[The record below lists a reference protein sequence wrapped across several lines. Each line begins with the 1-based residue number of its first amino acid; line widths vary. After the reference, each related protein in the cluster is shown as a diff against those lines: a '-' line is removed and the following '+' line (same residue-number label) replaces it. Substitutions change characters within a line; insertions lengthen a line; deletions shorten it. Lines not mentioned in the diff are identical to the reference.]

1 MFVNL
6 FWFVGVKI
14 AAILRIDGRMKSVE
28 ICEREKQW
36 LKVII
41 MLFVTKTLFWVSS
54 TSEFEWHIITAQ

>member
-54 TSEFEWHIITAQ
+54 TSEFEWHIINAQ

>member
-41 MLFVTKTLFWVSS
+41 MLFLTKTLFWVSS
-54 TSEFEWHIITAQ
+54 TSEFEWHIINAQ